1 MKQLMV
7 RLMAVM
13 SIVALMGLASPAAR
27 AQGGAPGGGAGQ
39 PSPEDQKAMAEFQKK
54 ATTITN
60 KYKPQLDAI
69 TKKYKPQTDA
79 IQKKYKAQA
88 DAIQKEGQALK
99 PEDKSGAKGQALM
112 KKAADLNKQMMA
124 EAPVKKMLGE
134 IRPVLQKANA
144 EILAAAPA
152 KMKPMIKAQL
162 DQQMKMMGG

>member
-13 SIVALMGLASPAAR
+13 SVVALMGLASPAAR
-27 AQGGAPGGGAGQ
+27 AQGGAPGGGMPQMSEA
-39 PSPEDQKAMAEFQKK
+39 DQKAAAEFQKK
-54 ATTITN
+54 AQAIAG

-88 DAIQKEGQALK
+88 DAIQKEGMALK
-99 PEDKSGAKGQALM
+99 PEEKNGPKGQALM

-124 EAPVKKMLGE
+124 EAPIKKMLGE
-134 IRPVLQKANA
+134 IRPIAQKANT

-152 KMKPMIKAQL
+152 KIKPMVKAQL